1 MLSEYLREDQMKE
14 ILMMKGAKKLV
25 EVCGNVQPGEKVL
38 VLSDFAKV
46 SIARCM
52 AAAAHQRN
60 AEVVIILMSPR
71 KMHNEPLPEMVGQA
85 MQKAD
90 IIFVPTSWSIA
101 HTEARVQASK
111 MGVRIINMPSYEEET
126 LMSGGI
132 DLDFEKQAPLVEK
145 VAELLTK
152 AKVARVT
159 TAKGTDITM
168 NLEGRSGAALTG
180 LAHKPGVFCTP
191 PDVEARV
198 TPMEGSSEGVVVVDG
213 SIPVPGIG
221 LITEPIK
228 VTVEKGNATKI
239 EGGKQAQCFAD
250 ILAKANDPGAYN
262 IAELGIGL
270 NPMAKLI
277 GVMVE
282 DEGSL
287 GTIHIAVGTSAAF
300 GGKVRTQLHL
310 DMMIRQPTLE
320 LDGKKIIDN
329 GKLLIA

>member
-1 MLSEYLREDQMKE
+1 MRE
-14 ILMMKGAKKLV
+14 ILMMKGARKLV

-38 VLSDFAKV
+38 VLSDFEKV

-52 AAAAHQRN
+52 AAAAHQRG
-60 AEVVIILMSPR
+60 AEVVMTLMAPR
-71 KMHNEPLPEMVGQA
+71 KMHNEPLPEVVGQA
-85 MQKAD
+85 MLKAD

-111 MGVRIINMPSYEEET
+111 MGVRIINLPSYEEET
-126 LMSGGI
+126 LISGGI

-145 VAELLTK
+145 VADALTK
-152 AKVARVT
+152 AKTARVT
-159 TAKGTDITM
+159 TAKGTDITL
-168 NLEGRSGAALTG
+168 NIEGRSGAALTG
-180 LAHKPGVFCTP
+180 LAHQPGVFCTP

-198 TPMEGSSEGVVVVDG
+198 TPMEETSEGVIVVDG
-213 SIPVPGIG
+213 SIPVPEIG
-221 LITEPIK
+221 LITDPIT
-228 VTVEKGNATKI
+228 VTVAKGYATKI
-239 EGGKQAQCFAD
+239 EGGRQAQFFSD
-250 ILAKANDPGAYN
+250 ILAKANDQGAYN

-300 GGKVRTQLHL
+300 GGKVRTHLHL
-310 DMMIRQPTLE
+310 DMMIRQPTLA
-320 LDGKKIIDN
+320 LDGNVVIEK
-329 GKLLIA
+329 GTLLIA